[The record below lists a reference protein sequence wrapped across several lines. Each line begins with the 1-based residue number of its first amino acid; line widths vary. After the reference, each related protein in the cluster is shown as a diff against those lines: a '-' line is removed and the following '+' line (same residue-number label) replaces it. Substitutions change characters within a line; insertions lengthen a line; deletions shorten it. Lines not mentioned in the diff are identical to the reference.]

1 MSRDVKWLEEMI
13 AEDEFGIL
21 SAPVR
26 SERITRDGRQIAN
39 FNEITTFVREHG
51 RRPEQGTAD
60 MTEMTL
66 AIRLRAI
73 EEDSEL
79 RELLAPHDELNVLT
93 EPEPPESL
101 EELIA
106 SDDFGLLDEGGEDIY
121 ELRHVPKPSAVRD
134 DIASRV
140 RCEDFDRFEP
150 LFKLCHAELR
160 SGARKQVKFRNEQDI
175 DAERF
180 YVLRGQLSYVAEKGE
195 VVREH
200 GRSNA
205 RLRCIFE
212 NGTEADLLLRS
223 FSSQLYRFGKAVT
236 EPEDVVLSEVVE
248 RLGRT
253 TGFVYVLRSGSDDKR
268 VKQIPDLHK
277 IGYTQNPIEKRTGGA
292 RRSATFLGANVSVA
306 ATYEMPRSMAKKV
319 EKLLHRFFVDARL
332 DMWFERDGV
341 EVADVREWFSV
352 PLSVINEAVDL
363 IEAGTV
369 DGFEYDP
376 EARRIKLAFRPEA

>member
-1 MSRDVKWLEEMI
+1 MSGDVKWLEEMI

-26 SERITRDGRQIAN
+26 SEGMTRDGRQIAN
-39 FNEITTFVREHG
+39 FIEITEFVRKHR
-51 RRPEQGTAD
+51 RRPEQRPAD

-66 AIRLRAI
+66 AIRLKAI

-106 SDDFGLLDEGGEDIY
+106 SDELGLLSEGRQDIH
-121 ELRHVPKPSAVRD
+121 ELRNVPKPSAVRD

-150 LFKLCHAELR
+150 LFKSCHAELR

-175 DAERF
+175 EPERF

-200 GRSNA
+200 GRNNA

-223 FSSQLYRFGKAVT
+223 FSSQLYRFGKTVT
-236 EPEDVVLSEVVE
+236 EPEEVALSEVEE
-248 RLGRT
+248 RLSGA
-253 TGFVYVLRSGSDDKR
+253 TGFVYVLRSKSEDKR
-268 VKQIPDLHK
+268 VKEIPDLHK
-277 IGYTQNPIEKRTGGA
+277 IGYTENPVDKRTGGA
-292 RRSATFLGANVSVA
+292 KRSATFLGAKVSIA
-306 ATYEMPRSMAKKV
+306 ATYEMPRSMAKKT
-319 EKLLHRFFVDARL
+319 EKLLHRFFADARL

-363 IEAGTV
+363 IEAETIV
-369 DGFEYDP
+369 DFKYDA
-376 EARRIKLAFRPEA
+376 ESRRIKLAVQSEA